1 MGSTAR
7 RSAVLLLKD
16 LTKVCGC
23 PVPSSVSPI
32 PLMGAVS
39 PGQEVLCLMVI
50 PIPVRCIGTG
60 ALQQWTGCAWLSHLV
75 R

>member
-1 MGSTAR
+1 MGSTTR

-23 PVPSSVSPI
+23 TVPHPMAPI

-39 PGQEVLCLMVI
+39 PGQEVLCLTVI
-50 PIPVRCIGTG
+50 PFPVGVSVPTCSSSGP
-60 ALQQWTGCAWLSHLV
+60 AVPGCPTW
-75 R
+75 